1 MRIRLNAL
9 PFFNNM
15 LLVRLN
21 DEVVVSYEKNEQ
33 YTILFNKEKEIIGY
47 QIENF
52 DDTLSGHVEANDV
65 ILSKINQIVN
75 TTLEHDYFSYLVVG
89 KVVKVEPH
97 PHSNHLKVCQVDIG
111 TSIIQIVCGA
121 TNVRVDLIGV
131 VALENAIIQGEIIK
145 SSTLLKIKTDGML
158 CSAYELGLIKE
169 KKKGLL
175 ELDESYV
182 IGEEF
187 KVKGEL
193 KNV

>member
-1 MRIRLNAL
+1 M
-9 PFFNNM
+9 
-15 LLVRLN
+15 
-21 DEVVVSYEKNEQ
+21 
-33 YTILFNKEKEIIGY
+33 
-47 QIENF
+47 
-52 DDTLSGHVEANDV
+52 
-65 ILSKINQIVN
+65 
-75 TTLEHDYFSYLVVG
+75 
-89 KVVKVEPH
+89 
-97 PHSNHLKVCQVDIG
+97 
-111 TSIIQIVCGA
+111 CGA
-121 TNVRVDLIGV
+121 TNVRVDLIVV